1 MNKNNNLLSQLYKL
15 KLFGYNYINKFDI
28 VKNTNEILPNNMSE
42 LDIRINNCNLCE
54 LSNNCKNKISYFK
67 NISSKIIIIVPKV
80 LTNNENEIL
89 KNILGEYLGLNIENV
104 LILNIIKCNISNTK
118 VNNNIFDICKDY
130 TIKQI
135 DIVKPK
141 YILCFGEIYKYIVNN
156 KLDIGEQIVYN
167 NSKLFYFDD
176 LSFLLRNPSNMNN
189 IKNTFYKIKKEM
201 EKN

>member
-189 IKNTFYKIKKEM
+189 IKNTFYKIKNEM